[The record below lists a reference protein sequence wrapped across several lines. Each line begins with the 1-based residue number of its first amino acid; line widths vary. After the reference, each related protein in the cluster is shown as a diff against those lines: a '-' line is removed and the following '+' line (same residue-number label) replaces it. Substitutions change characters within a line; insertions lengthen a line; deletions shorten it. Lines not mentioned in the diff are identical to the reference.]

1 MKNHPFNNEANQLN
15 ILATGSRL
23 TVINWLCWNDDNGIF
38 SDDDCVNEDIPVLT
52 LQTAVEL
59 MGNILTDNNDDP
71 VFVNAA
77 KNRFNQKV

>member
-38 SDDDCVNEDIPVLT
+38 QMMTVL
-52 LQTAVEL
+52 
-59 MGNILTDNNDDP
+59 MKIFP
-71 VFVNAA
+71 F
-77 KNRFNQKV
+77 